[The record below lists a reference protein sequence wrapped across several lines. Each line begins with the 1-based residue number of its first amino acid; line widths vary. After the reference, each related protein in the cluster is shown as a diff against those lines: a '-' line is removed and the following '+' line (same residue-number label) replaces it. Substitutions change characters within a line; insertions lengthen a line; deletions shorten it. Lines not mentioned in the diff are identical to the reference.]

1 MTTAE
6 TDKIHSVG
14 FAPRVL
20 ALGLSAEAVGENRAA
35 WRPPWSKRLPREG
48 GGPSGGRWR
57 PPPAPR
63 R

>member
-20 ALGLSAEAVGENRAA
+20 ALGLPAETVGENRPA
-35 WRPPWSKRLPREG
+35 WRPPWSKRLPREV
-48 GGPSGGRWR
+48 GGPSGGR
-57 PPPAPR
+57 
-63 R
+63 